1 MEPSRSPIHDAAS
14 GSGASFVE
22 REPWPLVS
30 SFGDV
35 ASEYEASRS
44 SASLYDSSHL
54 GRISATGADVLDL
67 LNRLST
73 NMVESIEVG
82 SGARTV
88 LTDERGRILDHLQV
102 FNMGSWTMLIVGP
115 HNRERVMEWIDKF
128 TIVDDVE
135 TEDITLS
142 TAMFTILGPQAREKL
157 SSLAGERVGGLEP
170 CNWTAASIQG
180 AGMQVLRTDGAG
192 DPTYEVIAR
201 AEDAPTLW
209 LAIRDA
215 GITPIG
221 SDAFEA
227 LRIEGCIPGPEA
239 ELTDAYNP
247 LEAGLW
253 DSISFNKGCYIGQE
267 VIARLDTYGK
277 VQRHLVSIG
286 FPESAHVECG
296 SKLSY
301 EGREV
306 GSVTSVA
313 QVPGRDGLL
322 ALGYVR
328 KESATPGTKLTLASD
343 PAAKAEVLT
352 TASGTQP
359 EAESQVAI

>member
-1 MEPSRSPIHDAAS
+1 MVTTKSPLHDEASAS
-14 GSGASFVE
+14 GAKFVE
-22 REPWPLVS
+22 HHPWPLVS
-30 SFGDV
+30 TFGDV
-35 ASEYEASRS
+35 SAEYEAARS
-44 SASLYDSSHL
+44 TAALYDSSHF
-54 GRISATGADVLDL
+54 GRLSATGADVLDL

-73 NMVESIEVG
+73 NLVESIDAG

-102 FNMGSWTMLIVGP
+102 FNMGTRTLLIVGP
-115 HNRERVMEWIDKF
+115 QNRERVLEWIDKY

-135 TEDITLS
+135 IEDVTLS
-142 TAMFTILGPQAREKL
+142 TAMFTILGPEAPDRL
-157 SSLAGERVGGLEP
+157 SSLSGEQVRDLGIYHWANV
-170 CNWTAASIQG
+170 SIQG
-180 AGMQVLRTDGAG
+180 TGVQVLRTDSAG
-192 DPTYEVIAR
+192 YPTYEVLAKT
-201 AEDAPTLW
+201 EDALALW
-209 LAIRDA
+209 RAVSDA
-215 GITPIG
+215 GIVPIG
-221 SDAFEA
+221 TEAFEA
-227 LRIEGCIPGPEA
+227 LRIEGCMPGPEA

-286 FPESAHVECG
+286 FPEGIRVEIG

-313 QVPGRDGLL
+313 QVPGKDGLL
-322 ALGYVR
+322 ALGYIR
-328 KESATPGTKLTLASD
+328 KEASTLGTKLTLVNDPTAS
-343 PAAKAEVLT
+343 AEVLA
-352 TASGTQP
+352 TAPGPQ
-359 EAESQVAI
+359 Q